1 MKKLIEA
8 LYTAIDENDFMVIHE
23 KKKLK
28 EVNKTIK
35 QLIKINEKIE
45 NKVDIKPYMVERDQ
59 HLKQLA
65 EYKLNQRKLSR
76 IFKIL
81 SSEVEE

>member
-1 MKKLIEA
+1 MEKLIEA
-8 LYTAIDENDFMVIHE
+8 LYKAIEENDFMIIHE

-45 NKVDIKPYMVERDQ
+45 NKVDVEPYMVEREQ
-59 HLKQLA
+59 HLKQLT
-65 EYKLNQRKLSR
+65 EFKLKQRKLSR
-76 IFKIL
+76 IFKIV
-81 SSEVEE
+81 SSEVDE